1 MKPVRR
7 GRSNPDLFRECIDAI
22 IDMRH
27 GLVRLAGLMPWLDF
41 DESFGKFFKATGRPA
56 KPTRLMVGLHY
67 LKHVYDLSDEEV
79 VERWVENPYH
89 RVPRSW
95 REFAGA
101 TVSEMGDEASRSRP
115 AGAGFKPLHAAAFK
129 RRGGERWRK
138 GGARR
143 RQVSVEKMSASEPL
157 TTHRNG
163 FRRCQNGRG
172 VGNARMSMDDTCLRS
187 LRQPVYRRHDLTTG
201 FDMERGNLAWSAK
214 GNPQAAPTAREN
226 TNIHDRGG
234 AARSSAEAAVMAV
247 ERRGC
252 VILPDN
258 RRQPTCPGGAS

>member
-7 GRSNPDLFRECIDAI
+7 GRSNPDLFRERLDAI

-27 GLVRLAGLMPWLDF
+27 GLVRLAALMPWSAF
-41 DESFGKFFKATGRPA
+41 DESFGKFFKPIGRPA

-67 LKHVYDLSDEEV
+67 LKHVYNLSDEEV
-79 VERWVENPYH
+79 VERWVENVYW
-89 RVPRSW
+89 RVPRS
-95 REFAGA
+95 RHVFAGA
-101 TVSEMGDEASRSRP
+101 TVSKMGDEASRSRP

-129 RRGGERWRK
+129 RRGSERWRK
-138 GGARR
+138 GGARC

-157 TTHRNG
+157 MTHRNA
-163 FRRCQNGRG
+163 FRRCRNGREA
-172 VGNARMSMDDTCLRS
+172 NDARRSMDDTCLRS
-187 LRQPVYRRHDLTTG
+187 LRQPVYRRHDLITG

-214 GNPQAAPTAREN
+214 GNPQAAQTASEN

-234 AARSSAEAAVMAV
+234 ATRISAEAAVMAV

-258 RRQPTCPGGAS
+258 RRQPACSGGAS